1 MAGFTDDK
9 KTFFSAIID
18 SVKKVGSFGMSYED
32 LVIKNSQAVGVS
44 EAQFLQKG
52 GIKDE
57 AFLFGLRR
65 ADTTTKQYIAYFDKD
80 YKNKKHYLQG
90 FSQNP
95 EIEFILDTICDEAI
109 VYDERNFWAYFS
121 FMQHDDVDEE
131 TYDKVQK
138 RYKEIYNLFGFNQD
152 ILSWHLFRK
161 FLSDGILS
169 FEIVFDKK
177 GKNIVG
183 FKELDPASLVP
194 TVEAQ
199 PDGSFIDIWIQYPD
213 NPSLTRKLYDSQII
227 YISYAKGGGTAG
239 RVSYTERLIRSFNL
253 LRIMEHTR
261 IIWNVMNSS
270 YRMAMTVPIGTKS
283 PQKAK
288 QTLGELMSIYKEDI
302 RLNTDS
308 GELSVDGKPKIQFFK
323 NYLMPSSPNGTPDIQ
338 PLAGAGDATAF
349 SDTTVL
355 KYFANKL
362 RMDSKIPATRFG
374 REESGSEGT
383 ITFTAEGLDQEEIR
397 FGKFINR
404 LRSIYQEILM
414 KPLWVQFCLDFP
426 NLKTD
431 YILKSE
437 FGLDYVKENMF
448 REAKDMEVM
457 VARKDQVIK
466 ISGLLNSEGKK
477 YFSMDF
483 LVDRFLGMNNQDIS
497 DNKKAKEEA
506 AEKKKEAEGATGGAE
521 GETPAEDEAPAE
533 GATGE
538 APAEDKEEFTL

>member
-9 KTFFSAIID
+9 KTFFSAIVD